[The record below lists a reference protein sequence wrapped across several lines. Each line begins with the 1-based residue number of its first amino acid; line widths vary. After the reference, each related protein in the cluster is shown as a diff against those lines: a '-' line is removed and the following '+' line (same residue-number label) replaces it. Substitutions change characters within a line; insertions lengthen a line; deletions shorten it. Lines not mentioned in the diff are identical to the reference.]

1 MTASAPALI
10 QNDIVV
16 FGLIAATLGAVFWTA
31 SREQGLW
38 RRVYAVVPALLL
50 CYLLPGIYNTIGLID
65 GGNTRLYNPIAR
77 DVLLPAA
84 LILLTLSI
92 DLRAI
97 LGLGPKCI
105 WARR

>member
-1 MTASAPALI
+1 MPSTALI

-38 RRVYAVVPALLL
+38 KRFYTFVPALLL
-50 CYLLPGIYNTIGLID
+50 CYFIPAIYNTAGVID
-65 GGNTRLYNPIAR
+65 GHNTSLYNPVAR

-84 LILLTLSI
+84 LVLLTLSI
-92 DLRAI
+92 DLKGVI
-97 LGLGPKCI
+97 
-105 WARR
+105 